1 MSDESTMDSRAAIRT
16 FRETGE
22 AWATRIASA
31 EFLGP
36 GCEGLAT
43 SDERQKADCAEQSEP
58 EVRRTEYE

>member
-1 MSDESTMDSRAAIRT
+1 MRCDCA
-16 FRETGE
+16 
-22 AWATRIASA
+22 A

-43 SDERQKADCAEQSEP
+43 SDERQQADCAEQSEP